1 MGGTVAINHRATRPV
16 GWESRSATL
25 RRSGGAVRVY
35 PVVAEM
41 ARCRGLGA
49 RPNDIL
55 AADTAAEI
63 GLAWLVEVVAF
74 GRLSRKGST

>member
-1 MGGTVAINHRATRPV
+1 M
-16 GWESRSATL
+16 
-25 RRSGGAVRVY
+25 RVY

-49 RPNDIL
+49 RPIDII
-55 AADTAAEI
+55 AADTVAEI

-74 GRLSRKGST
+74 GRLSRRSK

>member
-1 MGGTVAINHRATRPV
+1 MGGTVAIHHRATRPI

-25 RRSGGAVRVY
+25 RRSGGTVRVY

-49 RPNDIL
+49 RPIDII
-55 AADTAAEI
+55 AADTVAEI
-63 GLAWLVEVVAF
+63 GLLWLIEVMAF
-74 GRLSRKGST
+74 GRLSRRSK

>member
-1 MGGTVAINHRATRPV
+1 M
-16 GWESRSATL
+16 
-25 RRSGGAVRVY
+25 RVY

-49 RPNDIL
+49 RPIDIL